1 MQAKIKTSLLL
12 FLLSTYGCSSGQKLD
27 DADVLCDILTEA
39 SRLDGSHEV
48 QRAYI
53 EENLSQ
59 RLPASDLAEAYYA
72 LGLIEA
78 RQRAHVLKEAID
90 TATDDTWDCP
100 AAQILSM

>member
-1 MQAKIKTSLLL
+1 MQATIKTSLLL
-12 FLLSTYGCSSGQKLD
+12 FLLSTYGCSSGKKPD
-27 DADVLCDILTEA
+27 DADMLCNILTEA
-39 SRLDGSHEV
+39 SRLDGSREV

-72 LGLIEA
+72 LGLVEA
-78 RQRAHVLKEAID
+78 RERAHVLKEAIN
-90 TATDDTWDCP
+90 ATTVDTWDCP